1 MTDSVLS
8 ILCALQRDS
17 YSRKGS
23 PIVSLESATFW
34 RVRQWNVHCLLKDSK
49 ILNLHYE
56 SLILLL
62 AVCADNHLLLCFLLL
77 GPFALLASRG
87 STGSRLAGG
96 PPVLQVLILMWD
108 VLLILLQLEDVLHL
122 ELLEVLIN
130 ILHLVEVVVININDL
145 LRDVINLVDLSG
157 VILVQKTSLLD
168 HLLGISFDLG
178 S

>member
-1 MTDSVLS
+1 M
-8 ILCALQRDS
+8 R
-17 YSRKGS
+17 
-23 PIVSLESATFW
+23 
-34 RVRQWNVHCLLKDSK
+34 
-49 ILNLHYE
+49 
-56 SLILLL
+56 
-62 AVCADNHLLLCFLLL
+62 
-77 GPFALLASRG
+77 
-87 STGSRLAGG
+87 
-96 PPVLQVLILMWD
+96 D

-145 LRDVINLVDLSG
+145 LRDVIDLVDLSG

>member
-8 ILCALQRDS
+8 IISVLQRDS

-23 PIVSLESATFW
+23 PPVSLESATF
-34 RVRQWNVHCLLKDSK
+34 RGVGHWNVDGLLKDSQ

-62 AVCADNHLLLCFLLL
+62 AVCADNHLLLCFLRL

-96 PPVLQVLILMWD
+96 PPVLQVLILM
-108 VLLILLQLEDVLHL
+108 
-122 ELLEVLIN
+122 
-130 ILHLVEVVVININDL
+130 
-145 LRDVINLVDLSG
+145 
-157 VILVQKTSLLD
+157 
-168 HLLGISFDLG
+168 
-178 S
+178 